1 METFVLNF
9 LNGLSFGAVLFLLAS
24 GLSLVLGL
32 MGILNLAHGALF
44 LFGAYVGISVSKA
57 GGNFLVAALMGGL
70 AAAAVGLIME
80 RVFLRHLRG
89 LILEQVLISFGFIY
103 VLTNAANWI
112 WGTTTQIVASPI
124 SGSIVTGNMHFP
136 KYRLYLVAI
145 GLVVYIGLYLFDRTR
160 IGAMVRAGMDNPEM
174 TKGLGINLELVST
187 GVFCLGIF
195 LAGFA
200 GILGVPIL
208 GAYPEIALEA
218 LNLALIVVVV
228 GGTGSIHGA
237 LLASLLLGMLDS
249 FGKAFFPGLASFSIY
264 IALIVILLFRPEGL
278 LGRRT

>member
-1 METFVLNF
+1 MLNF

-44 LFGAYVGISVSKA
+44 LFGAYVGISVNKTGA
-57 GGNFLVAALMGGL
+57 NFLLSALLGGVAG
-70 AAAAVGLIME
+70 AAIGLIMG

-103 VLTNAANWI
+103 VLTNLANWI

-124 SGSIVTGNMHFP
+124 SGSLVIGDIHFP
-136 KYRLYLVAI
+136 NYRLLLVVI
-145 GLVVYIGLYLFDRTR
+145 GLVVASGLYFFDRSR

-174 TKGLGINLELVST
+174 TGGLGINLTLVST
-187 GVFCLGIF
+187 GVFCLGSF

-208 GAYPEIALEA
+208 GAYPEIALDV

-228 GGTGSIHGA
+228 GGTGSIQGA
-237 LLASLLLGMLDS
+237 LAASLFLGLLDS
-249 FGKAFFPGLASFSIY
+249 FGKALFPGLASFSIY
-264 IALIVILLFRPEGL
+264 IALIVILLFKPAGL
-278 LGRRT
+278 FGRRA